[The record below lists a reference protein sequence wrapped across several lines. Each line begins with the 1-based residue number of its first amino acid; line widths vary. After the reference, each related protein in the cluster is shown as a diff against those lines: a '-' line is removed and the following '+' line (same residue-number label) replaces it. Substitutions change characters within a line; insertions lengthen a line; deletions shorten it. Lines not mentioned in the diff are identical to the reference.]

1 MRTKL
6 WLAIAGACC
15 VGCTDVQA
23 QPTEPVGGYRV
34 VSEQSALKQPALT
47 RTVRRAKSNG
57 AVVDLGWTDEL
68 SQTFLMVATD
78 SATPDV
84 ALLTYSRVAYE
95 PNSNVCT
102 PDPVLGTYCRLT
114 RVTFESGSGYIPASN
129 VEIGTNTAWLD
140 TSLTAATDLVYNRCV
155 YDDVAGTNECST
167 EAPAGLITVAW
178 EKTNTDYVKFFG
190 ITETKMGP
198 ETTRVSGTRKQYSA
212 LSNGSVLAVAVVNQ
226 PGNIGQNTSTTIE
239 ITRTP

>member
-34 VSEQSALKQPALT
+34 VSEQSALT
-47 RTVRRAKSNG
+47 RTVRRAKANG
-57 AVVDLGWTDEL
+57 ALVDLGWMDEL

-84 ALLTYSRVAYE
+84 ALLTYNRLAYD
-95 PNSNVCT
+95 PNSSVCT
-102 PDPVLGTYCRLT
+102 PDPVLGDYCRLT
-114 RVTFESGSGYIPASN
+114 RVTYESGSGFIPASS